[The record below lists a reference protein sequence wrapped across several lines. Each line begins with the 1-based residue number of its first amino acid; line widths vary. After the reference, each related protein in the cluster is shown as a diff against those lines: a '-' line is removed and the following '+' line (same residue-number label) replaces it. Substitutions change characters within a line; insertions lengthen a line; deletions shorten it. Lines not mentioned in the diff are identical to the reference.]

1 MVTVD
6 QIDARKL
13 YYAAKALYGLQG
25 SDDNAR
31 LDRLCSRD
39 GGAPCQAAKKMAG
52 FSYFNVEVDPIW
64 YPALG
69 ISTTP
74 APGQPPAAACPEGTT
89 RQVMCP
95 KSNKMI
101 TQKCVSG
108 QWVTQDLKGCITE
121 EETNLGLLLALII
134 LIAVFLFLV
143 RK

>member
-6 QIDARKL
+6 QIDVRKL
-13 YYAAKALYGLQG
+13 YYAAKARYGLQG
-25 SDDNAR
+25 PDDNAM
-31 LDRLCSRD
+31 LDRLCSID

-52 FSYFNVEVDPIW
+52 FSYSNVEVNPIW
-64 YPALG
+64 YSALG
-69 ISTTP
+69 ISTTQPP
-74 APGQPPAAACPEGTT
+74 ATPPAAACPEGTT

-108 QWVTQDLKGCITE
+108 QWVTQDAKGCITD
-121 EETNLGLLLALII
+121 EETNLGLLLALIV